1 MDENAPKEKKIV
13 LVTGASSGIGAAIAR
28 LLAREGMLV
37 ILLARRVD
45 RLNLLAEEIRSIG
58 GEVQILPADISSEE
72 ERIRVFEQV
81 ITQHKHLDMLI
92 NNAGMGY
99 YGYAAEM
106 PWQTARNILQVN
118 ISAVVHLTLLFL
130 PGMKHRGSGHII
142 NIGSIAGKLPNQGV
156 GVYSGSKS
164 FLDSFSTALFREMK
178 GSGVCISTLRP
189 GSVTSEFYDIAQKI
203 SRGGRRTPGELFA
216 ISPERV
222 AQAVSRLVRKPRR
235 RVYVP
240 GYLILSPLLN
250 ILFGWALDWMGPVL
264 LKKSAS
270 SQGEESL

>member
-28 LLAREGMLV
+28 QLAREGMLV

-45 RLNLLAEEIRSIG
+45 RLNLLAEELRSSG
-58 GEVQILPADISSEE
+58 GKVILPADISSEE
-72 ERIRVFEQV
+72 ERIRVFKQV
-81 ITQHKHLDMLI
+81 IMQHQQLDLLI

-130 PGMKHRGSGHII
+130 PGMKRRGSGHII

-164 FLDSFSTALFREMK
+164 FLDSFSTALYREMK
-178 GSGVCISTLRP
+178 GSGVCISALRP

-203 SRGGRRTPGELFA
+203 SLGGRRTPGELFA

-222 AQAVSRLVRKPRR
+222 AQAVRRLVRKPRR

-240 GYLILSPLLN
+240 GYLFLSPLLN

>member
-1 MDENAPKEKKIV
+1 MDENASKEKKIV
-13 LVTGASSGIGAAIAR
+13 LVTGASSGIGAAIACQ
-28 LLAREGMLV
+28 LAGEGMLV
-37 ILLARRVD
+37 ILLARRVE

-58 GEVQILPADISSEE
+58 GEVEILPADISFQE

-81 ITQHKHLDMLI
+81 ITQYQHLDLLI

-99 YGYAAEM
+99 YGFAAEM
-106 PWQTARNILQVN
+106 PWETARNILRVN

-130 PGMKHRGSGHII
+130 PGMKRRGSGHII
-142 NIGSIAGKLPNQGV
+142 NIGSIVGKLPNQGV

-178 GSGVCISTLRP
+178 GSGVCISALRP
-189 GSVTSEFYDIAQKI
+189 GSVTSEFYDIAQK
-203 SRGGRRTPGELFA
+203 SSLGGRRTPGELFA

-222 AQAVSRLVRKPRR
+222 AQVVSRLVRKPRR